1 MFVKNKLKKITYDP
15 AALETLIRDNY
26 ADIYQYCYCHV
37 GNKFDAQ
44 DITQEVFLKFFSALD
59 RYVEYGKVKN
69 YLYVIARNKVRDH
82 WKKKSPILMEDIS
95 KAGLNEVYFTEEE
108 TINRITVLD
117 MIATLDDM
125 ERELIILRYY
135 QELTIREISSIVG
148 KPASSVRYI
157 LRNAEKA
164 LRLRWR
170 LKMDKKLN
178 RKLHTVQIPA
188 YEESALLSTIQE
200 VKKIQLPSA
209 CHRMSSWQFFVD
221 QLRFIR
227 KRTWGA
233 KIVFSLL
240 ALTVIGLNGVSL
252 NNWIWPMTAIFGPL
266 LCLLNANEIYQTF
279 QPGLLELQMTTR
291 YGCNRILW
299 VRLVSFGVCDLL
311 FLIAM
316 VLLLIHSHGVVFWYV
331 LLYGSVPYNIM
342 CFGSLIILNHCREEN
357 ALLYCAGFG
366 VSLIGIIAMAKI
378 SGLNLYTESRAAIWF
393 VLELTALFGTIT
405 ELIKTTRKVKGNVYE
420 INTGSSF

>member
-164 LRLRWR
+164 LRF
-170 LKMDKKLN
+170 
-178 RKLHTVQIPA
+178 
-188 YEESALLSTIQE
+188 
-200 VKKIQLPSA
+200 
-209 CHRMSSWQFFVD
+209 RMEAQD
-221 QLRFIR
+221 
-227 KRTWGA
+227 G
-233 KIVFSLL
+233 
-240 ALTVIGLNGVSL
+240 
-252 NNWIWPMTAIFGPL
+252 
-266 LCLLNANEIYQTF
+266 
-279 QPGLLELQMTTR
+279 
-291 YGCNRILW
+291 
-299 VRLVSFGVCDLL
+299 
-311 FLIAM
+311 
-316 VLLLIHSHGVVFWYV
+316 
-331 LLYGSVPYNIM
+331 
-342 CFGSLIILNHCREEN
+342 
-357 ALLYCAGFG
+357 
-366 VSLIGIIAMAKI
+366 
-378 SGLNLYTESRAAIWF
+378 
-393 VLELTALFGTIT
+393 
-405 ELIKTTRKVKGNVYE
+405 
-420 INTGSSF
+420 